1 MQPYKSVKVGGG
13 IGCKNLCQV
22 SAEPLM
28 KKLQGFIKVG
38 FNRISVTLPSRSF
51 TMHLVSPT
59 IRRISLEKNRL
70 ASLNSGSLLMVSR
83 TYAVSLGF
91 KNRRVMST
99 PYIVGVIL
107 DSGVYCLKKI
117 GRNSALSFLN
127 SSGVG
132 RSIRTVVA
140 TTFS

>member
-13 IGCKNLCQV
+13 IGCKNFCQV

-38 FNRISVTLPSRSF
+38 FNRISLTLPSRSF

-59 IRRISLEKNRL
+59 IRRISLEKKRL

-91 KNRRVMST
+91 KNLMVMST
-99 PYIVGVIL
+99 PLHCWREWRLASIV
-107 DSGVYCLKKI
+107 
-117 GRNSALSFLN
+117 
-127 SSGVG
+127 
-132 RSIRTVVA
+132 
-140 TTFS
+140 